1 MNDHSSTLE
10 KMQPGEICCGFKLL
24 KKEQV
29 QSLSAE
35 CYTMEH
41 EKTGAQLL
49 YFDRADENKTFS
61 ISFKTLP
68 EDNTGVF
75 HILEHSLL
83 NGSEKFP
90 VKEPF
95 VSLLQNSMQT
105 FLNAMTFPDKTV
117 FPVSSRNEQD
127 LFNLMSVYLDGVFRP
142 MIYQRPEIFMQEG
155 WHYEFGEEEAEPYY
169 NGVVYSEM
177 KGAFSDVDQL
187 MDDETQRIL
196 FPDTSYGFCSG
207 GQPECITDLTYE
219 KFLDAHRR
227 FYHPSNARI
236 ILDGHMDVEA
246 FLQYMDEEYLSKYDY
261 QKPDFDFVMQKPA
274 AGEKTVFYEAQD
286 LEETLAHMTIGKI
299 LCSHDEVEKLYAAKI
314 LADYLTGSNEAP
326 LKRAFL
332 EKGLAQDVEL
342 GVHDQVYQPSIYL
355 VAYNTEKEMFSEIR
369 DFLPETIKKMAEK
382 GLDKEA
388 LSASLERFAFENK
401 EISEPYGVEIVL
413 RVLSG
418 WLYGDDPLTYIDNA
432 DIFEKLREKVNTGY
446 FEKLL
451 LEMLG
456 DGQDKAYLYV
466 LPSPAKDQE
475 DARKEAEKI
484 AAVTSG
490 WDETEWQQARERF
503 MKMQEWQ
510 QSMDSE
516 EALCSL
522 PHLELSDVPKELKTV
537 ETKKLHI
544 AGSDVLQ
551 VVTETNGIAY
561 LNLYFDISDFTPE
574 ELQLVNVLTACI
586 GELGTA
592 KYTGEQLQTK
602 IKSVMGGFGARVE
615 VMAKPGDLTDSR
627 QYLLITAGMLE
638 ENAGAA
644 VEILKELLT
653 NGKYD
658 EKDKIYETICQNDY
672 LLKQALI
679 GNGHQFAI
687 TKALS
692 AFSQEG
698 ALKELLEGES
708 FVNWFGAFTGEFE
721 KDGERFCEKFGELVN
736 RAFAGNRLFVGYCG
750 KIDADILENLI
761 QALPVKEMGAQ
772 IHCPVFGTEKC
783 QIEIPGNVGY
793 TALGHNVYA
802 LGSEFSGSWAVLTS
816 VMTFGYLW
824 NMVRVQGGAYGT
836 GMGIQRNGNLF
847 SYSYR
852 DPNLENT
859 WSVYQDMAD
868 FLEEFLAQDMPL
880 DDIIIGTLSTIDPL
894 LAPAGICDQECIRYL
909 KGITP
914 ESIGQIR
921 QEILGT
927 TTSELKELLGV
938 VKAYTEKGKFCAVG
952 DC

>member
-1 MNDHSSTLE
+1 MKNNSNTLE
-10 KMQPGEICCGFKLL
+10 KMQPGEVCCGFKLI
-24 KKEQV
+24 KKEPV

-117 FPVSSRNEQD
+117 FPVSSRNQQD
-127 LFNLMSVYLDGVFRP
+127 LFNLVSVYLDGVFCP
-142 MIYQRPEIFMQEG
+142 LIYKRPEIFMQEG
-155 WHYEFGEEEAEPYY
+155 WHYEFGEEEPPYY

-177 KGAFSDVDQL
+177 KGAFADVDQI

-219 KFLDAHRR
+219 KFLETRRR

-246 FLQYMDEEYLSKYDY
+246 FLKYIDEEYLSKYEY
-261 QKPDFDFVMQKPA
+261 QKPDFDFRVQEPKT
-274 AGEKTVFYEAQD
+274 GEKTFYYEAQPG
-286 LEETLAHMTIGKI
+286 EEELAHMSLAKI
-299 LCSHDEVEKLYAAKI
+299 LCSHDEVEKIYAAKI

-332 EKGLAQDVEL
+332 EKGLAQDVEV
-342 GVHDQVYQPSIYL
+342 GVHDQVYQPSVCL
-355 VAYNTEKEMFSEIR
+355 VAYNTEKEKFSEIQK
-369 DFLPETIKKMAEK
+369 FVPELVRGLVEK

-388 LSASLERFAFENK
+388 LCASLERFAFENK

-432 DIFEKLREKVNTGY
+432 GIFESLREKVNTGY
-446 FEKLL
+446 FEDLL

-456 DGQDKAYLYV
+456 DGSDKSCLYV
-466 LPSPAKDQE
+466 LPSVTKGED

-484 AAVTSG
+484 AAVTAG
-490 WDETEWQQARERF
+490 WDEKKQQQAREAF

-510 QSMDSE
+510 QSLDSE

-522 PHLELSDVPKELKTV
+522 PHLTLADVPKEMKTV
-537 ETKKLHI
+537 QTEAFKI
-544 AGSDVLQ
+544 ADADVLQ
-551 VVTETNGIAY
+551 VEADTNGIVY
-561 LNLYFDISDFTPE
+561 VNLYFDISDFTVE
-574 ELQLVNVLTACI
+574 EVQLVNVLTVCI
-586 GELGTA
+586 GELGTVH
-592 KYTGEQLQTK
+592 YTGEQFQTK
-602 IKSVMGGFGARVE
+602 IKSLMGGFAARTE
-615 VMAKPGDLTDSR
+615 VIAKPGDLKNSR
-627 QYLLITAGMLE
+627 QYLVITAGMLE
-638 ENAGAA
+638 ENGSAA
-644 VEILKELLT
+644 VEILKELLL
-653 NGKYD
+653 NGRYD
-658 EKDKIYETICQNDY
+658 ETDKICETVRQNAY

-679 GNGHQFAI
+679 GNGQQFAI
-687 TKALS
+687 TKTLS

-698 ALKELLEGES
+698 AIKELLEGES
-708 FVNWFGAFTGEFE
+708 FVSWFRDFADDYE
-721 KDGERFCEKFGELVN
+721 KNEESYSEKFGKLIS

-750 KIDADILENLI
+750 KLEEKVLEELI
-761 QALPVKEMGAQ
+761 QALPVNEMGNQ
-772 IHCPVFGTEKC
+772 VHCPIFRTEAC
-783 QIEIPGNVGY
+783 SIEIPASVGFS
-793 TALGHNVYA
+793 ALGHNVYA
-802 LGSEFSGSWAVLTS
+802 LGSRFSGSWAVLTS

-852 DPNLENT
+852 DPNLANT
-859 WSVYQDMAD
+859 KAVYQDMAG

-880 DDIIIGTLSTIDPL
+880 DDIIIGTISMIDPL
-894 LAPAGICDQECIRYL
+894 LAPVGICDQECIRYL
-909 KGITP
+909 KEITN
-914 ESIGQIR
+914 ESIKQIR
-921 QEILGT
+921 EEILGT
-927 TTSELKELLGV
+927 TTEDLKELLDA
-938 VKAYTEKGKFCAVG
+938 VKRYTEEGKFCAVG
-952 DC
+952 NN